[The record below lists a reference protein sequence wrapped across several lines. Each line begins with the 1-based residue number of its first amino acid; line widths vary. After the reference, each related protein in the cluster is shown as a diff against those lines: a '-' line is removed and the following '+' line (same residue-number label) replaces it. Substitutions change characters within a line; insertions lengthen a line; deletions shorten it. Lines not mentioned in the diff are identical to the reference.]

1 MSTELQVVS
10 HQGREVVAE
19 DFLPLLSVEQAI
31 ERKKQINKYV
41 QGVMTEGEDY
51 GKIPGGQQKP
61 VLLKPG
67 AEKLSSIFGLA
78 PRYVVESEVEDWM
91 GANHGGE
98 PFFSYRYR
106 CQLYRADR
114 FMGEAIGSCNSWETK
129 YRWRN
134 ATRKCPECGVEAI
147 IAGKA
152 EYGGGWLCFKKKN
165 GCGAK
170 FAFNDERI
178 QGQEV
183 GKVPNPDVADQ
194 VNTFQKMAQKRAL
207 VAAVLVV
214 TNCSDA
220 FTQDLLEEDDPI
232 DTGGHPVG
240 TQAAADHVAQE
251 KIKKS
256 KKTEPEPR
264 TPDADVP
271 EALKPIFAKLSES
284 GRTMEAMKLLR
295 GQLIEQYSETG
306 EVTWGRITKAH
317 GFERGKD
324 LPPLINTE
332 RVLLEAFELIK
343 QSLEMKES
351 LAKTAAAAKVMA
363 PDLFGQPYYLHATR
377 RNGARKEFI
386 MALNTTLLIEKLLS

>member
-1 MSTELQVVS
+1 MSTDLQVVS

-91 GANHGGE
+91 GTNHGGE

-134 ATRKCPECGVEAI
+134 ATRKCPECGIEAI

-152 EYGGGWLCFKKKN
+152 EYGGGWLCFKKKS

-170 FAFNDERI
+170 FAANDERI
-178 QGQEV
+178 QGQDV
-183 GKVPNPDVADQ
+183 GKIPNPDVADQ

-220 FTQDLLEEDDPI
+220 FTQDLEDMSTEGI
-232 DTGGHPVG
+232 DTGGHAVG
-240 TQAAADHVAQE
+240 TQAAADHVAQRKLAEAKADIPDALIVLFDSLGE
-251 KIKKS
+251 KGKVTEAFTDMKAKFEAAWPNGHGITTYQRICVAHGVDKGKPTIAQVKS
-256 KKTEPEPR
+256 ALTEMWKLLQQVVKPEPE
-264 TPDADVP
+264 TA
-271 EALKPIFAKLSES
+271 EAK
-284 GRTMEAMKLLR
+284 
-295 GQLIEQYSETG
+295 
-306 EVTWGRITKAH
+306 
-317 GFERGKD
+317 
-324 LPPLINTE
+324 
-332 RVLLEAFELIK
+332 
-343 QSLEMKES
+343 
-351 LAKTAAAAKVMA
+351 
-363 PDLFGQPYYLHATR
+363 
-377 RNGARKEFI
+377 
-386 MALNTTLLIEKLLS
+386 